1 MQINLSEL
9 LRIYT
14 LICRILPALKN
25 SRLRA
30 SNMSAQ
36 RWDIRI

>member
-1 MQINLSEL
+1 MQVNPSEL

-14 LICRILPALKN
+14 LICRILPVRKN

-36 RWDIRI
+36 RWNIRI